1 MPMSYK
7 VLLKIASLL
16 ALAGAVYS
24 MMLGNLV
31 ISIINL
37 IVGIICYISSTKY

>member
-1 MPMSYK
+1 MSYK

-24 MMLGNLV
+24 MMLGNLLLA
-31 ISIINL
+31 IINL
-37 IVGIICYISSTKY
+37 IVAVIVYFSSTKY